1 MMQGDTIVSL
11 PAVESHNEAHDSVAA
26 IKPVTTPAAPPVHQA
41 APVNTVPPDTI
52 PADSVVTVVKA
63 YGVVMEA
70 PEVPSVAPNANDNF
84 GMSCILAGLF
94 LLFCIIGL
102 RFRNNSKYIAAL
114 LRNLVEVRI
123 RSNFFDETVRE
134 TSFMVLLNLLWS
146 CSAGIVLCGLLEFT
160 LPSSPG
166 DSFGIQALATKPA
179 LTTAVCMGIMIL
191 YTCLMALAY
200 FTVGTVFSDT
210 VHARM
215 WLKGFVS
222 SQGLMS
228 IVFFPLSLMLLYYP
242 EWSQTLL
249 LTALGCFL
257 IGKIIFIW
265 KGFRIFFTQFSSW
278 VLFLYYLCSL
288 EIVPLI
294 LTYWA
299 ACLLCSLM

>member
-1 MMQGDTIVSL
+1 ME
-11 PAVESHNEAHDSVAA
+11 PHNEAHDSVAA